1 MKIHRTLALVAIFG
15 VTPFAAALA
24 GQSAQTRQRGM
35 DADRDGV
42 ITRAEWRGTAEG
54 FRQLDTNRDGVL
66 SGTEAQV
73 ALQDPSA
80 TDEAARA
87 RETALRVAGM
97 DADHDGVVTRAEWR
111 GTAEGFR
118 LSDTNRDGVLS
129 GSEVRAA
136 GVADP
141 SPTDEER
148 RRRESTAAR
157 FAGMDRDHDG
167 VVTRA
172 EWRGNTQSFR
182 QHDTNRDGVLSGT
195 EVAPNQAENEAER
208 RRREGIDYGFT
219 RADQNRDGRISRDE
233 WSGNTAEFTRM
244 DRNTDGIVTRE
255 EFGGS
260 SDGTAPTSGERRPT
274 PSYQA
279 GFAKGI
285 VEGRDAGRADRGL
298 GASGRWDLEGQ
309 RELEQADSG
318 YYPAIGP
325 REEYQTGYRA
335 GFRLGYK
342 EGFGPR

>member
-118 LSDTNRDGVLS
+118 LADTNRDGVLS

-136 GVADP
+136 GLP
-141 SPTDEER
+141 ESCTDRRGEAPARIDGCSLCRDGPRPR
-148 RRRESTAAR
+148 RRGHAR
-157 FAGMDRDHDG
+157 R
-167 VVTRA
+167 
-172 EWRGNTQSFR
+172 
-182 QHDTNRDGVLSGT
+182 
-195 EVAPNQAENEAER
+195 VA
-208 RRREGIDYGFT
+208 
-219 RADQNRDGRISRDE
+219 
-233 WSGNTAEFTRM
+233 W
-244 DRNTDGIVTRE
+244 
-255 EFGGS
+255 
-260 SDGTAPTSGERRPT
+260 
-274 PSYQA
+274 
-279 GFAKGI
+279 
-285 VEGRDAGRADRGL
+285 
-298 GASGRWDLEGQ
+298 
-309 RELEQADSG
+309 
-318 YYPAIGP
+318 
-325 REEYQTGYRA
+325 
-335 GFRLGYK
+335 
-342 EGFGPR
+342 